1 MDVGLPE
8 ETVRGSRESGGER
21 EAYVSQPLK
30 LPGTLWALRSLTSQ
44 DILWPHAFSAVGSL
58 SLKGL
63 FWPKSAEIGQS
74 DVVPV
79 DQNDSRSRLS
89 GRILGGQVNFL
100 REHAYDLRHASSK
113 KLQLLALR
121 AGAQPEDVAEAMT
134 EEVAV
139 GDRTTKLLSLVMELV
154 RRHDQIYLGSE
165 LHSSE
170 GASGIVAGRACTR
183 SSRRSARRSARLCPA
198 ASGTNQ
204 RCLLGLGLTSW
215 DRFRF
220 PKTV

>member
-1 MDVGLPE
+1 M
-8 ETVRGSRESGGER
+8 
-21 EAYVSQPLK
+21 
-30 LPGTLWALRSLTSQ
+30 
-44 DILWPHAFSAVGSL
+44 
-58 SLKGL
+58 
-63 FWPKSAEIGQS
+63 
-74 DVVPV
+74 
-79 DQNDSRSRLS
+79 
-89 GRILGGQVNFL
+89 NFL

-170 GASGIVAGRACTR
+170 GASGIVAGRVCTR
-183 SSRRSARRSARLCPA
+183 CSRRSARRSARLCLA
-198 ASGTNQ
+198 ASGANQ
-204 RCLLGLGLTSW
+204 RC
-215 DRFRF
+215 R
-220 PKTV
+220 P